1 MEIEYKVTNKKAVP
15 FCDLKIGDCYRD
27 VDGDEI
33 CIKVGTDRCL
43 FLNRGEWISMIE
55 NTSDTKIPLKAT
67 LVVEE

>member
-1 MEIEYKVTNKKAVP
+1 MEVKYKVVNKKTVP

-33 CIKVGTDRCL
+33 CIKVGTDKCL
-43 FLNRGEWISMIE
+43 FLNKDEWVPMIE
-55 NTSDTKIPLKAT
+55 NTCDDKIPLKAT